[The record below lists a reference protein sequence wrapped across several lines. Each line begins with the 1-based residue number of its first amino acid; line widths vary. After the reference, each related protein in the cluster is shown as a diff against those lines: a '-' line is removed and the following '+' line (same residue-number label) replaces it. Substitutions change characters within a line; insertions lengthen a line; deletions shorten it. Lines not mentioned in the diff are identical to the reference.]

1 MPGNFIDDRKGVT
14 NRHVAA
20 LFIFPIG
27 NPARNAYPGPMRS
40 SWFCGV
46 ALLSLI
52 SCSGTREPTPQPPIV
67 SLQTVS
73 ATAPPPSPPESA
85 QTVEVPAP
93 VVSTAE
99 PIATA
104 APSATVAGPPK
115 SYPESWIMRARGDN
129 LGLSCTEL
137 VYKNGCSQTR
147 TGIVTFRVTI
157 DENGSV
163 EQFSE
168 IDNQVA
174 LDKGVV
180 SRCLKKNMP
189 RWKFHPPEGHE
200 RTFEVQVALADR
212 C

>member
-1 MPGNFIDDRKGVT
+1 
-14 NRHVAA
+14 
-20 LFIFPIG
+20 
-27 NPARNAYPGPMRS
+27 MRP

-46 ALLSLI
+46 VFLSLI
-52 SCSGTREPTPQPPIV
+52 SCSGTREPAPQPPIV

-85 QTVEVPAP
+85 QTAETPPPAVLP
-93 VVSTAE
+93 TK

-104 APSATVAGPPK
+104 APSATVAGPPT
-115 SYPESWIMRARGDN
+115 SYPETWIRSARSDN

-137 VYKNGCSQTR
+137 VYKKGCEVTR

-168 IDNQVA
+168 IDNQIA
-174 LDKGVV
+174 HDKGVV